1 MYAVLKIEDAAKE
14 LGMGTT
20 ALKKRCRQYGIHR
33 WPHRQL
39 KSLDNLIDALEK
51 LTDDSTGDSTD
62 ASCIETAIMQLK
74 YHRQRIAKDPCYK
87 IPQSVFRLRQAQ
99 FKDKHRRTK
108 EVNCV

>member
-1 MYAVLKIEDAAKE
+1 
-14 LGMGTT
+14 
-20 ALKKRCRQYGIHR
+20 
-33 WPHRQL
+33 L

-62 ASCIETAIMQLK
+62 ASCIEVRFFYDTHEGGFPCLFQTAIMQLK